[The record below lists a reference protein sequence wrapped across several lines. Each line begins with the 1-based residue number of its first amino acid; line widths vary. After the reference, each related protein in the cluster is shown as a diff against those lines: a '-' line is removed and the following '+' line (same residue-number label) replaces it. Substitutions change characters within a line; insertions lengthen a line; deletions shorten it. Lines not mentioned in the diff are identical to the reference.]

1 MTWIDWSL
9 LAGYMVLSLL
19 AGLWWA
25 RRQQSEADYF
35 LAGRR
40 LTGWLAG
47 ASMAATTFSADTP
60 LYVAGLVATRG
71 IAGNWEWWGFGLA
84 HVAMTVIFAP
94 LWRRSGVLTDAALT
108 ELRYGGQAA
117 AWLRGIKAFLFA
129 VPVNCIGMGYALL
142 ATAKVSEALGL
153 AQTRSEQAWLLGGI
167 ALLVLVYTAI
177 GGLWAVVITDVL
189 QLLLA
194 FLGAIAVAVAAIS
207 ACGGIEG
214 LLLQLEQLGQT
225 DLLRPLPMTL
235 GQGGIQWLEGSGITV
250 SMFLAYITL
259 QWWSFR
265 RSDGGGE
272 FIQRLLATRDE
283 QEARRAGWVFLVL
296 NYVLRSWPWI
306 LVALAAVVLLPAGS
320 DWEQSYPRLAVELL
334 PPGILGLVVVSLMA
348 AFMSTVSTSVNWGSS
363 YVTND
368 LYKRFFRPDATQRE
382 LVVAGQLM
390 SALLLACG
398 VLAAL
403 MSTSVGSVFRLVI
416 AIGTGPGVVLVL
428 RWFWWRINAASELA
442 AMVAG
447 LCVGLATTLL
457 PNVRIEDYGLRLF
470 ATTGITAVVWIAVLV
485 ATPPE
490 SPEVLQRFVVQVR
503 PAGPGWSQWRQ
514 RFGVTAPEP
523 LTRTLMQFVWGSVV
537 LFGATLAVGGWLLH
551 QQGWAWI
558 CTAVTAIG
566 LWGLRRSWRG
576 AGHQGA

>member
-1 MTWIDWSL
+1 MTWIDWGL
-9 LAGYMVLSLL
+9 LGGYMLLSLL

-25 RRQQSEADYF
+25 RRNHNEDDYF

-71 IAGNWEWWGFGLA
+71 VAGNWEWWGFGIA
-84 HVAMTVIFAP
+84 HVAMTVVFAP

-108 ELRYGGQAA
+108 ELRYGGAAA

-153 AQTRSEQAWLLGGI
+153 AQTQSEQAWLLGGI

-177 GGLWAVVITDVL
+177 GGLWAVVITDML

-194 FLGAIAVAVAAIS
+194 FLGAVAVAVAAVA
-207 ACGGIEG
+207 ACGGIDG
-214 LLLQLEQLGQT
+214 LLLQLQQLGRT
-225 DLLRPLPMTL
+225 DLLHPFPMTL
-235 GQGGIQWLEGSGITV
+235 GWNGIRWLEGSGITV
-250 SMFLAYITL
+250 SMFLAYVTL

-283 QEARRAGWVFLVL
+283 REARRAGWVFLVL

-320 DWEQSYPRLAVELL
+320 DWEQSYPRLAVDLL
-334 PPGILGLVVVSLMA
+334 PPGVLGLVVVSLMA

-368 LYKRFFRPDATQRE
+368 LYKRFLRPDANQRE
-382 LVVAGQLM
+382 LVVVGQFV

-447 LCVGLATTLL
+447 LSVGLATTLL
-457 PNVRIEDYGLRLF
+457 PNVRIDDYGLRLF
-470 ATTGITAVVWIAVLV
+470 ATTAVTAVVWIAVLLV
-485 ATPPE
+485 TPPE
-490 SPEVLQRFVVQVR
+490 SPEVLRRFVLQVR
-503 PAGPGWSQWRQ
+503 PAGPGWSQWRR
-514 RFGVTAPEP
+514 RFEVTAPEP
-523 LTRTLMQFVWGSVV
+523 LTRTLMQFVWGCVV
-537 LFGATLAVGGWLLH
+537 LFGATLAMGGWLLQ

-558 CTAVTAIG
+558 CTAITGVG
-566 LWGLRRSWRG
+566 LWGLRWSCRG
-576 AGHQGA
+576 SGSQGA

>member
-9 LAGYMVLSLL
+9 LGGYMILSLL

-25 RRQQSEADYF
+25 RRQQTEDDYF

-71 IAGNWEWWGFGLA
+71 VAGNWEWWGFGLA

-108 ELRYGGQAA
+108 ELRYGGAAA

-194 FLGAIAVAVAAIS
+194 FLGAIAVAVAAVT

-214 LLLQLEQLGQT
+214 LLLRLEQLGQT
-225 DLLRPLPMTL
+225 DLLNPLPMSL
-235 GQGGIQWLEGSGITV
+235 GQGGMQWLEGSGITV

-306 LVALAAVVLLPAGS
+306 IVALAAVVLLPAGS

-368 LYKRFFRPDATQRE
+368 LYKRFFRPDANQRE
-382 LVVAGQLM
+382 LVVVGQLM

-470 ATTGITAVVWIAVLV
+470 ATTGITALVWIAVLLL
-485 ATPPE
+485 TPPE
-490 SPEVLQRFVVQVR
+490 SPEVLQRFVLQVR

-514 RFGVTAPEP
+514 RFGVVAPEP
-523 LTRTLMQFVWGSVV
+523 LTRTLTQFVWGSVV

-551 QQGWAWI
+551 QQDWAWI
-558 CTAVTAIG
+558 CTAITGIG
-566 LWGLRRSWRG
+566 LWGLRWSWRG
-576 AGHQGA
+576 AGRQGA